1 MSTNRRKRIGIY
13 PGSFNPVH
21 NGHISLTKYLL
32 DSDIV
37 DDVWIVV
44 SPLNPLKTTSDELIA
59 DELRLQ
65 MAKIAFEGIRDT
77 KVSDVE
83 FRLSRPSYTID
94 TLNYLQKQYPDYQF
108 FLLIGED
115 NMAFFDKKGKNY
127 SVKKGLKVTLLLANG
142 HFKMTLNSK
151 SSIAGIVKVN
161 KKSFND
167 IAKQNFTVTKKN
179 GIYIMKEE

>member
-1 MSTNRRKRIGIY
+1 MLK
-13 PGSFNPVH
+13 
-21 NGHISLTKYLL
+21 KY
-32 DSDIV
+32 
-37 DDVWIVV
+37 
-44 SPLNPLKTTSDELIA
+44 
-59 DELRLQ
+59 
-65 MAKIAFEGIRDT
+65 
-77 KVSDVE
+77 
-83 FRLSRPSYTID
+83 
-94 TLNYLQKQYPDYQF
+94 
-108 FLLIGED
+108 FLLIFILLSINTITFSETKNESQLVKENTFNMDLPKNEGETKK
-115 NMAFFDKKGKNY
+115 NIPFMALFDKKGKNY

>member
-1 MSTNRRKRIGIY
+1 MLK
-13 PGSFNPVH
+13 
-21 NGHISLTKYLL
+21 KY
-32 DSDIV
+32 
-37 DDVWIVV
+37 
-44 SPLNPLKTTSDELIA
+44 
-59 DELRLQ
+59 
-65 MAKIAFEGIRDT
+65 
-77 KVSDVE
+77 
-83 FRLSRPSYTID
+83 
-94 TLNYLQKQYPDYQF
+94 
-108 FLLIGED
+108 FLLVFILLSINTITFSETKNESQLVKENTFNMELPKNEGETKK
-115 NMAFFDKKGKNY
+115 NIPFMALFDKKGKNY

>member
-1 MSTNRRKRIGIY
+1 MLK
-13 PGSFNPVH
+13 
-21 NGHISLTKYLL
+21 KY
-32 DSDIV
+32 
-37 DDVWIVV
+37 
-44 SPLNPLKTTSDELIA
+44 
-59 DELRLQ
+59 
-65 MAKIAFEGIRDT
+65 
-77 KVSDVE
+77 
-83 FRLSRPSYTID
+83 
-94 TLNYLQKQYPDYQF
+94 
-108 FLLIGED
+108 FLLVFILLSINTITFSETKNESQIVKENTFNTELPKNEGETKK
-115 NMAFFDKKGKNY
+115 NIPFMALFDKKGKNY

>member
-1 MSTNRRKRIGIY
+1 M
-13 PGSFNPVH
+13 
-21 NGHISLTKYLL
+21 
-32 DSDIV
+32 
-37 DDVWIVV
+37 
-44 SPLNPLKTTSDELIA
+44 
-59 DELRLQ
+59 
-65 MAKIAFEGIRDT
+65 
-77 KVSDVE
+77 
-83 FRLSRPSYTID
+83 
-94 TLNYLQKQYPDYQF
+94 QKQKNEPQKNKIILF
-108 FLLIGED
+108 WAIFD
-115 NMAFFDKKGKNY
+115 NKAKNY

>member
-1 MSTNRRKRIGIY
+1 MLK
-13 PGSFNPVH
+13 
-21 NGHISLTKYLL
+21 KY
-32 DSDIV
+32 
-37 DDVWIVV
+37 
-44 SPLNPLKTTSDELIA
+44 
-59 DELRLQ
+59 
-65 MAKIAFEGIRDT
+65 
-77 KVSDVE
+77 
-83 FRLSRPSYTID
+83 
-94 TLNYLQKQYPDYQF
+94 
-108 FLLIGED
+108 FLLVFILLSINTITFSETKNESQIVKENTFNMELPKNEGETKK
-115 NMAFFDKKGKNY
+115 NIPFMALFDKKGKNY

>member
-1 MSTNRRKRIGIY
+1 M
-13 PGSFNPVH
+13 
-21 NGHISLTKYLL
+21 
-32 DSDIV
+32 
-37 DDVWIVV
+37 
-44 SPLNPLKTTSDELIA
+44 LK
-59 DELRLQ
+59 
-65 MAKIAFEGIRDT
+65 K
-77 KVSDVE
+77 
-83 FRLSRPSYTID
+83 
-94 TLNYLQKQYPDYQF
+94 N
-108 FLLIGED
+108 FLLIFILLSINTITFSETKNESQIVKENTFNMELPKNEGETKK
-115 NMAFFDKKGKNY
+115 NIPFMALFDKKGKNY

>member
-1 MSTNRRKRIGIY
+1 MLK
-13 PGSFNPVH
+13 
-21 NGHISLTKYLL
+21 KY
-32 DSDIV
+32 
-37 DDVWIVV
+37 
-44 SPLNPLKTTSDELIA
+44 
-59 DELRLQ
+59 
-65 MAKIAFEGIRDT
+65 
-77 KVSDVE
+77 
-83 FRLSRPSYTID
+83 
-94 TLNYLQKQYPDYQF
+94 
-108 FLLIGED
+108 FLLIFILLSINTITFSETKNESQIVKENTFNMELPKNEGETKK
-115 NMAFFDKKGKNY
+115 NIPFMALFDKKGKNY

>member
-1 MSTNRRKRIGIY
+1 MLK
-13 PGSFNPVH
+13 
-21 NGHISLTKYLL
+21 KY
-32 DSDIV
+32 
-37 DDVWIVV
+37 
-44 SPLNPLKTTSDELIA
+44 
-59 DELRLQ
+59 
-65 MAKIAFEGIRDT
+65 
-77 KVSDVE
+77 
-83 FRLSRPSYTID
+83 
-94 TLNYLQKQYPDYQF
+94 
-108 FLLIGED
+108 FLLIFILLSINTITFSETKNESQIVKENTFNTELPKNEGETKK
-115 NMAFFDKKGKNY
+115 NIPFMALFDKKGKNY